1 MVVTG
6 SVATALEK
14 TGQVCVSAELQ
25 GKPDLGSGVWSDNKN
40 HIKRYMSDYGKN
52 LDIVDCTY
60 NMIVNEWGAIV
71 WISSNQL
78 VKAVKQSQLFLLR
91 LLREQL

>member
-40 HIKRYMSDYGKN
+40 HIKRYKSDYGKN
-52 LDIVDCTY
+52 
-60 NMIVNEWGAIV
+60 
-71 WISSNQL
+71 
-78 VKAVKQSQLFLLR
+78 
-91 LLREQL
+91 